1 MSTINA
7 GDIVARISHGRD
19 ILFKVEEI
27 IEHRGKAVALLRG
40 LDLRLYADSPVVDLE
55 KKTPSEI
62 SAYRQAYIKQN
73 SDMMKRIFQRRLQDR
88 EYFLS
93 RGSTEKP
100 VAVEHFE
107 VPGTV
112 LHLDGDKEYLDLCK
126 TTYSQL
132 SIKAYGFH
140 VPENKQADQVV
151 KYLIEY
157 TPDILVMTGHDG
169 LLKDKKDFSDIN
181 NYRYSKNFV
190 QAVRRAREYEPGRDD
205 LVIFAGA
212 CQSHYE
218 ALIEAGANFASSPQR
233 VLIHAFDPVFIV
245 EKIAYSSIT
254 EVLSL
259 KDILNNTITGIEG
272 VGGIESRG
280 RFRMGY
286 PKSPY

>member
-1 MSTINA
+1 MSTIKV
-7 GDIVARISHGRD
+7 GDIVARKSHGMD
-19 ILFKVEEI
+19 ILFKVEELM
-27 IEHRGKAVALLRG
+27 EYKGKAFALLRG
-40 LDLRLYADSPVVDLE
+40 VDLRLYADAPLEDLE

-62 SAYRQAYIKQN
+62 SAYRQAFIKQN
-73 SDMMKRIFQRRLQDR
+73 SEMMKRIFQRRVKDR
-88 EYFLS
+88 ENFLS
-93 RGSTEKP
+93 RGKAKEQAP
-100 VAVEHFE
+100 VEHFE
-107 VPGTV
+107 IPGSV
-112 LHLDGDKEYLDLCK
+112 LHLDGDKEYLDLCM

-132 SIKAYGFH
+132 SIKANGFH
-140 VPENKQADQVV
+140 VPEHRQPEEVV

-169 LLKDKKDFSDIN
+169 IIKDKKNFSDIN
-181 NYRYSKNFV
+181 NYRHSKHFV
-190 QAVRRAREYEPGRDD
+190 QAVRKAREYEPGRDD

-245 EKIAYSSIT
+245 EKIAYSPIS
-254 EVLSL
+254 EVVSL
-259 KDILNNTITGIEG
+259 KDILNNTITGIDG